1 MTSRVQITR
10 QAAADAVPAPTVERD
25 YVLAHILAGLAS
37 LGPETGL
44 VFKGGTA
51 LRMCYLADFRYSAD
65 LDFSI
70 AEGTREDAYETIAAA
85 LAAAGGSIAELKLT
99 DDSPPRVAYSGPL
112 GRERTL
118 KLDFAADELVLQVE
132 PRALLPRWSDIPSGT
147 SLPTYS
153 LAEIAGEKI
162 RCLLQRA
169 QCRDLF
175 DLWTL
180 FNDGKAHLH
189 DIVDIFRRKAEHRG
203 IDPGALPERYLSR
216 VEAYRQRWQQE
227 LEPHIQGEVPP
238 FDKVERAVSRSLR
251 QARLLGKA

>member
-1 MTSRVQITR
+1 MTSRAQITR

-25 YVLAHILAGLAS
+25 YVLAHILASLAS

-70 AEGTREDAYETIAAA
+70 AAGTTADAYQTIAAA
-85 LAAAGGSIAELKLT
+85 LAAAGGSIAGLKLT
-99 DDSPPRVAYSGPL
+99 DDAPPRVAYTGPL

-118 KLDFAADELVLQVE
+118 KLDFAEDELVLQVE
-132 PRALLPRWSDIPSGT
+132 TCPLLPRWSDIPSGT

-153 LAEIAGEKI
+153 LVEIAGEKI

-180 FNDGKAHLH
+180 FNDGRAHPH
-189 DIVDIFRRKAEHRG
+189 DIAAIFRRKAEHRG
-203 IDPGALPERYLSR
+203 MAPTALPERYPGR
-216 VEAYRQRWQQE
+216 VETYRQRWQQE

-251 QARLLGKA
+251 QAGLLGRE